1 MSCSDQI
8 KIRIVGP
15 VQVPD
20 PKYSDGH
27 IHGNYHHVVAR
38 SRSPQDASAG
48 ASAALRSS
56 FRRCRHWRMTGCLGV
71 PADPWPDP
79 VQRGRRR
86 IGAQHDD
93 QPPARWHRDHGP
105 RAITKGAGPPAP
117 LGDLDSARGL
127 AADRPR
133 RCTSHRRAVPQPAY
147 RAISDRRRLRADG
160 AAKHGGLRFA
170 LNQRLPT
177 RRVGEARA

>member
-8 KIRIVGP
+8 KISHCWPGP
-15 VQVPD
+15 GSGSEVQRWPD
-20 PKYSDGH
+20 PRQLPCRCAES
-27 IHGNYHHVVAR
+27 IA
-38 SRSPQDASAG
+38 SRRVAG

-105 RAITKGAGPPAP
+105 RAITRGAGPPAP
-117 LGDLDSARGL
+117 SGIPVVETWNLS
-127 AADRPR
+127 DRPIDMLVGVSPPGR
-133 RCTSHRRAVPQPAY
+133 PDCG
-147 RAISDRRRLRADG
+147 RLFPG
-160 AAKHGGLRFA
+160 QEVAAHACR
-170 LNQRLPT
+170 QQ
-177 RRVGEARA
+177 